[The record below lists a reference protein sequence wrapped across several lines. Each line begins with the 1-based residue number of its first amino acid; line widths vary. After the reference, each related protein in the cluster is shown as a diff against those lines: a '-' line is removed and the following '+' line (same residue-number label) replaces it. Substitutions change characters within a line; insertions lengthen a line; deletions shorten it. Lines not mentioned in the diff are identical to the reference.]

1 MAVEQSAVEGPS
13 WLSEEDADA
22 LLFTGLAVL
31 VVVIVSYYF
40 LWKPEV
46 QRPAQVRAP
55 PQPPQYPHMV
65 RDEPD
70 GEIGVMMA
78 SSTRRPPHM
87 KDHLRSSCLLD
98 GLVPFGATCACEYNF
113 TGEEDKDQLRRD
125 RAFVW
130 ARIKTLA
137 RIQTLSTFAPFV
149 SPTCRGNTIIV
160 CIPEADVHCPKLARV
175 LVLLGI
181 WYNLFVVVGEATSQT
196 YEMEHVPSQI
206 LPRHR
211 IMAAKSVMGRIA
223 VVRQLQ
229 RVEFVLDYN
238 VTVQEELGRF
248 GFRVILYN
256 KPKKTNNGT
265 CIDTS
270 LLGQMLLPS

>member
-31 VVVIVSYYF
+31 VVVIISYYF

-55 PQPPQYPHMV
+55 PQPPQYPPMV

-98 GLVPFGATCACEYNF
+98 GLVPFGATCVSNY
-113 TGEEDKDQLRRD
+113 TGEEDMDQLRRD
-125 RAFVW
+125 RAFV
-130 ARIKTLA
+130 LA
-137 RIQTLSTFAPFV
+137 RIQTLSTFTSFAFP
-149 SPTCRGNTIIV
+149 PPRGNTIIV
-160 CIPEADVHCPKLARV
+160 CFSEADVHCPKLARV
-175 LVLLGI
+175 LVLLGTY
-181 WYNLFVVVGEATSQT
+181 YNLFVVVGEATSQT

-211 IMAAKSVMGRIA
+211 IMAAKSIMGRIA

-238 VTVQEELGRF
+238 ATVQEELGRF

-256 KPKKTNNGT
+256 KPKKINNGT
-265 CIDTS
+265 SKDTS
-270 LLGQMLLPS
+270 LLGQVLLPS